1 MEEQL
6 KQLIEQAKAAN
17 NSVLVAQLTQAL
29 NTVLASKKEQPST
42 NTIGT
47 LPREPAIAPV
57 WGADYST
64 AYFQESEEKET
75 TPVRTEEEKEEIRK
89 KLRESEER
97 VRQQLEWAKQQPNEP
112 EMTYTGD
119 LTNLPDHVKAEI
131 IKRIQSK
138 SNVEISEIDSVY
150 QHGNYIVVDAKQ
162 SNGNFIGSEFTIRDF
177 AELVHH
183 ANTYKQNTK
192 QKEDIKKVAN
202 GEVSKL
208 ITTKNNNNILESKYM
223 DTPSHAKNSKLRTE
237 LNSILVTLALDDITK
252 QQKGAMKIC
261 SLLDTFE
268 EPEDIED
275 IQQFLEDISK
285 IGRVGLETKEAV
297 ISAYS
302 NRDKQKEI
310 YTKYFDDQYEDLTKS
325 LNLADME
332 LDEINN
338 KSLKDTKDLE
348 DMKTRYQI
356 ILQKLEKLYDETAR
370 KIDDKKSQEL
380 KKTIEYVKEQIE
392 NIKSYGKSL
401 EDIEEFVNQSFNI

>member
-1 MEEQL
+1 MEGQL

-57 WGADYST
+57 WGADYSA

-75 TPVRTEEEKEEIRK
+75 TPVRTDEEKEETRK

-208 ITTKNNNNILESKYM
+208 ITTKNNNHVLESKYM

-285 IGRVGLETKEAV
+285 IGRVGLETKETV

-310 YTKYFDDQYEDLTKS
+310 YTKYFDDQYEDSTKS

-338 KSLKDTKDLE
+338 KSLKDTKDFE
-348 DMKTRYQI
+348 DIETRYQI

-380 KKTIEYVKEQIE
+380 KKTIEYVKGQIK
-392 NIKSYGKSL
+392 NIKSYGKSIK
-401 EDIEEFVNQSFNI
+401 DIEEFVNQSFNI

>member
-6 KQLIEQAKAAN
+6 KQLIEQATAAN

-285 IGRVGLETKEAV
+285 IGRVGLETKETV

-348 DMKTRYQI
+348 DIETRYQI

-380 KKTIEYVKEQIE
+380 KKTIEYVKEQIK
-392 NIKSYGKSL
+392 NIKSYGKSIK
-401 EDIEEFVNQSFNI
+401 DIEEFVNQSFNI